1 MLEVQ
6 IVDARGG
13 DFVAAVAASHQT
25 GKLID
30 PRDQLAAEQ
39 TAIAV
44 DMAVA
49 TEDTTALSQNL
60 LRVSLP
66 FLPFYQYA
74 PFHILFFVSLYVRK
88 RLIKVCNDI
97 VHILDAD

>member
-44 DMAVA
+44 DMAVSESFTRFFA
-49 TEDTTALSQNL
+49 ISSILPIRSFSHPVFCIFIRSQ
-60 LRVSLP
+60 
-66 FLPFYQYA
+66 A
-74 PFHILFFVSLYVRK
+74 PDQGLQ
-88 RLIKVCNDI
+88 
-97 VHILDAD
+97 

>member
-44 DMAVA
+44 DMAVH
-49 TEDTTALSQNL
+49 EN
-60 LRVSLP
+60 RSLP
-66 FLPFYQYA
+66 LPVLCDTAKKKSCGNIFATAFWWELVDSQA
-74 PFHILFFVSLYVRK
+74 AV
-88 RLIKVCNDI
+88 
-97 VHILDAD
+97 

>member
-44 DMAVA
+44 DMAVH
-49 TEDTTALSQNL
+49 QKIRL
-60 LRVSLP
+60 LCLRMFYA
-66 FLPFYQYA
+66 FLCHF
-74 PFHILFFVSLYVRK
+74 FHFTNTLLFTSCFLY
-88 RLIKVCNDI
+88 LYTF
-97 VHILDAD
+97 ASA

>member
-44 DMAVA
+44 
-49 TEDTTALSQNL
+49 DTTALSQNL

-97 VHILDAD
+97 VHILNAD